1 MGLTGYKNAGKVLN
15 LKRVGH
21 EWHIILKFAV

>member
-1 MGLTGYKNAGKVLN
+1 MGLTGDNKSGKVLN
-15 LKRVGH
+15 LKRVGR